1 MTRKETFVIVGASL
15 AGAKGAEALRTEGFE
30 GRIILIG
37 EEAARPYERPPLSKD
52 YLMGRTER
60 DTIYVHPP
68 GWYAEHD
75 VELRLHTRVA
85 AIDPVGHRVSVER
98 GDPVGYDKLLLA
110 TGSSLRRLPV
120 PGADPHRVFYLR
132 RIEDCEQL
140 RLTLR
145 SAPRVAVVGAGWIG
159 LEVAAAART
168 LGAQVS
174 VLETAEL
181 PLLRVLGR
189 EMGEVFADL
198 HRDHGVDLH
207 MGVQVAAVTG
217 EGRQV
222 TGLQLGDGSHVDA
235 DVVVAGVGVVPN
247 TDIAER
253 AGLAVDD
260 GILVDV
266 HLRTSDPDIFAA
278 GDVANAFHP
287 ALGKHIRVEHWFNAM
302 HQPVTAAKSMMG
314 VESVYDKMPYFFS
327 DQYDL
332 GMEYSG
338 YVEPGGYDQVVVRGD
353 RRRREFVAFWLKDQV
368 VLAGMNVN
376 VWDVTDAI
384 QTLVGAGRRV
394 DVTKLADVDV
404 PLAEVFAGDGD
415 TGESESG

>member
-1 MTRKETFVIVGASL
+1 MTSTETFVIVGASL

-60 DTIYVHPP
+60 ETIYVHPP
-68 GWYAEHD
+68 EWYVEHD
-75 VELRLHTRVA
+75 VELRMHTRVA

-110 TGSSLRRLPV
+110 TGSSLRTLPV

-140 RLTLR
+140 RLTLQ

-207 MGVQVAAVTG
+207 LGVQVAEVTG

-235 DVVVAGVGVVPN
+235 DVVVAGVGVAPN
-247 TDIAER
+247 SDIADR

-260 GILVDV
+260 GILVDE

-278 GDVANAFHP
+278 GDVANAFRP
-287 ALGKHIRVEHWFNAM
+287 ALGKHIRVEHWFNALD
-302 HQPVTAAKSMMG
+302 QPATVAKSMLG
-314 VESVYDKMPYFFS
+314 SESAYDKMPYFFS

-353 RRRREFVAFWLKDQV
+353 KRRWEFVAFWLRDQI

-384 QTLVGAGRRV
+384 QTLVGSGRRV
-394 DVTKLADVDV
+394 DVTKLTDVDV